1 MPASSRVFTQSDRE
15 ADYPPHP
22 CRHGRQDDPAGRTSR
37 QTREEYGEARLS
49 AATGLSVE
57 TVALYQP
64 LLFPLALQLGCFF
77 FLAYGLSPRRE
88 ETAKLEEKAATP
100 ATKPAVNAL
109 PLLPAGIVSFD
120 NRAAMRAEK

>member
-1 MPASSRVFTQSDRE
+1 VRFGS
-15 ADYPPHP
+15 
-22 CRHGRQDDPAGRTSR
+22 RHGRQDGPAGRAYAKAEKSMET
-37 QTREEYGEARLS
+37 RLS

-64 LLFPLALQLGCFF
+64 FLFPLGLQLGGFF

-88 ETAKLEEKAATP
+88 EIAKLEEKAATP
-100 ATKPAVNAL
+100 AAKKPAVKAQKAPRKKAAKALPKPL

-120 NRAAMRAEK
+120 SRAAMRAEN